1 MYVEDINITDLN
13 ELAESKDSIKRYI
26 CLHLERGDV
35 FPLKE
40 NIVNLTPSEYSR
52 CTNIFKHVNI
62 FFMKRQRKTKFLL
75 KVISDADPWFRKEG

>member
-40 NIVNLTPSEYSR
+40 NIVNLTQSWLHDDE
-52 CTNIFKHVNI
+52 KHVI
-62 FFMKRQRKTKFLL
+62 FNRCLSRLRL
-75 KVISDADPWFRKEG
+75 ISI